1 MRRSRKHSRCK
12 PNWERLN
19 WDAAGIDLG
28 ATSHFVAVPVDRDAP
43 SVREFPAFTADLER
57 LADWLAQCHIRTVAM
72 ESTGVYWIPLFE
84 LLESRGFEV
93 LLVNAHH
100 VKHVPGRK
108 TDVLDCQW
116 LQELHTFG
124 LLRGAFRPEASMCV
138 LRAYLR
144 QRANLVRDA
153 GMHLQHLQKALNQM
167 NLHLHPVVSD
177 LTGVTGMTIIR
188 AILGGERD
196 AQVLAQHRDRRCRQ
210 SAETIAK
217 ALQGHWREEHRFAL
231 RQAVELFDVDQQQI
245 ARCDEEIA
253 QVLARLDPATD
264 VDAPPPVRKHKA
276 DRNTPRIDDLRE
288 PLFRLAGVDLTRI
301 DGLNPHSVLKILSE
315 IGTDLSRWPSVK
327 PFCAWLG

>member
-1 MRRSRKHSRCK
+1 M
-12 PNWERLN
+12 N